1 MAFVPSDPSQSTYG
15 ELASLLLQMT
25 DEMGLHVW
33 TVRTVPGGFEV
44 HDDVA
49 AVLNGEKIFTKD
61 LGEAVA
67 ILNAGKTPPPSWSQ
81 PLDKVDVE
89 YNPEDG
95 KYYAV
100 IETPDSPPV
109 DEERVQTAIDAPEVH
124 RETIRAWAKENGYE
138 VADKGQ
144 LKQSVID
151 AYYAAH

>member
-1 MAFVPSDPSQSTYG
+1 MAFVASDPHKSEYG

-25 DEMGLHVW
+25 DEMGFNVW

-67 ILNAGKTPPPSWSQ
+67 ILNAGKTPPASWSQ

-95 KYYAV
+95 KYYAT
-100 IETPDSPPV
+100 IGESDP
-109 DEERVQTAIDAPEVH
+109 IPEVVGNAAS
-124 RETIRAWAKENGYE
+124 REEIRAWAKENGYE
-138 VADKGQ
+138 PAPQGK
-144 LKQSVID
+144 LKQAVVE
-151 AYYAAH
+151 AFRAAHPDRATAE